1 MNTIRNYLESMFARL
16 PNTQEVIRAKCE
28 LGQMMEDKYSEL
40 VQDGK
45 SENEAIAQVIA
56 EFGNLD
62 ELGDTLGISHLLHQD
77 NAGNDGDR
85 EVSMEEVQSCL
96 DDCAHDSLLHGLGS
110 MFAIIS
116 PCGII
121 LTQAFGWTSGPGIAT
136 GLLFLFA
143 MIAACI
149 GLHVYASLQMKKWA
163 FFKPESCS
171 IDYGTVSMVDEQHRN
186 MHDALIL
193 QRTLAIILYCTC
205 YIPLS
210 LLAVASGKGYELAIG
225 VVILLLMVGAATC
238 LLTVSTSREN
248 GYRRLLS
255 LNNKQR
261 MEGRYSGSRETSS
274 PVKYT
279 NQTIAAVMSVFWPTV
294 VCIYLI
300 VSFLTFSWSISWLI
314 FPVAVVIECLIKVLF
329 GEKEGNEK

>member
-16 PNTQEVIRAKCE
+16 PDTQEVIRAKCE

-40 VQDGK
+40 MQEGK

-62 ELGDTLGISHLLHQD
+62 ELGDTLGISHLLKQD
-77 NAGNDGDR
+77 HAESKDR
-85 EVSMEEVQSCL
+85 EVSMEEIQSCL

-116 PCGII
+116 PSGII
-121 LTQAFGWTSGPGIAT
+121 LTQAFGWTSGMGIAA
-136 GLLFLFA
+136 GILFLFA
-143 MIAACI
+143 MLAACI
-149 GLHVYASLQMKKWA
+149 GLHVYAGLQMKKWD
-163 FFKPESCS
+163 FLKPETCS

-186 MHDALIL
+186 SHDALML
-193 QRTLAIILYCTC
+193 QRTVAIVLYCIC

-210 LLAVASGKGYELAIG
+210 LLAVASGKGSDLAIG

-238 LLTVSTSREN
+238 LITVSTSREK
-248 GYRRLLS
+248 GYRRILS
-255 LNNKQR
+255 LNDKQR
-261 MEGRYSGSRETSS
+261 MEGRYSKSRETSS

-279 NQTIAAVMSVFWPTV
+279 NQTIAAVMTVFWPTV

-300 VSFLTFSWSISWLI
+300 VSFLTFSWGISWLI
-314 FPVAVVIECLIKVLF
+314 FPVAVVAENLIKAVF